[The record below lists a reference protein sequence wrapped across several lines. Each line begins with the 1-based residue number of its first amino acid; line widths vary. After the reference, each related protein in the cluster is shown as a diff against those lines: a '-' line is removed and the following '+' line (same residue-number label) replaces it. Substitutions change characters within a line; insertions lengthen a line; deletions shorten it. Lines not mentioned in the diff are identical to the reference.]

1 MMEKVRSLKV
11 MNELGMHAR
20 AASQIVELAGKYKA
34 RLFLTKDG
42 RKADGS
48 SILSILTLACP
59 KGSEI
64 EARVIGEDARE
75 FMDDLER
82 LFQGKFGEIGKG
94 QYRPKKRTMKGV
106 PVSPGIV
113 LGKAHHLD
121 RSKTQIIHKKLINRS
136 EVDREVNRFRQ
147 AVDMAKEQIGK
158 FKSNIPEQ
166 VEGYAFVLDTHS
178 KMLDDTL
185 LFDSTINRIW
195 KEKINAEWALERSV
209 KNIHQLFKKVEDEYI
224 GRRMDDVDSV
234 SERVLRNLVGVQADS
249 LAEIKDEVIVVAHS
263 LSPFD
268 IVEINVNNVMG
279 ILTDV
284 GGRTSHMAIMS
295 EALEI
300 PVVVGLERASDMILD
315 GDLLIVDANTGD
327 VIINPDPDTIISY
340 EDKKRHYNRYKSA
353 IDSVKHLP
361 AETSDGY
368 KIKIRANIEFLA
380 EAKAAI
386 GHGAEG
392 IGLYRTEYLYMIKR
406 DFPDEQTLFDDYSQ
420 IARLVAPNPVTIRT
434 LDIASDKMVSDMEA
448 SREDN
453 PALGL
458 RSIRFCLNERKV
470 FKTQLRAILRASVYG
485 NFRLMFPMISGL
497 GQLLEAKK
505 IVKGVMR
512 SLDRDGIEY
521 NREIPI
527 GLLIEIP
534 SATSIADILARH
546 ADFFSIGTNDLIQYA
561 LAIDRDNELV
571 AHLYEPFHP
580 AVLRMIHQVV
590 EAGNREGTDVS
601 LCGEIAG
608 DPLSVLILLSLGLRE
623 FSMNI
628 GSIPLIKKMIRML
641 PLEEVR
647 NGFKGI
653 LDLPTSKKVED
664 FALRKA
670 KSLLPDVFEEDVFR
684 YRAAGTA

>member
-1 MMEKVRSLKV
+1 
-11 MNELGMHAR
+11 
-20 AASQIVELAGKYKA
+20 
-34 RLFLTKDG
+34 
-42 RKADGS
+42 
-48 SILSILTLACP
+48 
-59 KGSEI
+59 
-64 EARVIGEDARE
+64 
-75 FMDDLER
+75 
-82 LFQGKFGEIGKG
+82 
-94 QYRPKKRTMKGV
+94 
-106 PVSPGIV
+106 
-113 LGKAHHLD
+113 
-121 RSKTQIIHKKLINRS
+121 
-136 EVDREVNRFRQ
+136 
-147 AVDMAKEQIGK
+147 MAKEQIQK
-158 FKSNIPEQ
+158 FKSSMSEQ

-178 KMLDDTL
+178 KILDDTL
-185 LFDSTINRIW
+185 LFDSTLNRIW
-195 KEKINAEWALERSV
+195 KDKINAEWALERSV

-224 GRRMDDVDSV
+224 VRRMDDVDSV

-249 LAEIKDEVIVVAHS
+249 LAEIEKEVIVVAHS

-279 ILTDV
+279 VLTDV

-295 EALEI
+295 ETLGI
-300 PVVVGLERASDMILD
+300 PVVVGLEKATDMILD
-315 GDLLIVDANTGD
+315 GDLLIVDGNTGD

-340 EDKKRHYNRYKSA
+340 EDKERHYNNYKSA
-353 IDSVKHLP
+353 IDSVRHLP

-380 EAKAAI
+380 EANAAI

-434 LDIASDKMVSDMEA
+434 LDIASDKMVSDMKM

-458 RSIRFCLNERKV
+458 RSIRFCLTERKI

-497 GQLLEAKK
+497 GQFLEAKK
-505 IVKGVMR
+505 ILKGVMR
-512 SLDRDGIEY
+512 SFDRDGIEY
-521 NREIPI
+521 NREIPVGI
-527 GLLIEIP
+527 LIEIP
-534 SATSIADILARH
+534 SATLIADILAKH

-561 LAIDRDNELV
+561 LAIDRDNEHV

-580 AVLRMIHQVV
+580 AVLRMIHLVV

-608 DPLSVLILLSLGLRE
+608 DPLSVLILLSLGLKE

-647 NGFKGI
+647 DGFKGI
-653 LDLPTSKKVED
+653 LNLPTSKKVED
-664 FALRKA
+664 FALRKS